1 MVDGELVVERTFL
14 NFNFDKEVSE
24 ASNYVRSSPAHPSAP
39 PETRKVHRELRYAEM
54 NARTKE
60 DIERHI
66 AEITF
71 VAKAVCNLNYDDPN
85 GSIILRG
92 RQ

>member
-1 MVDGELVVERTFL
+1 
-14 NFNFDKEVSE
+14 
-24 ASNYVRSSPAHPSAP
+24 
-39 PETRKVHRELRYAEM
+39 M

-92 RQ
+92 RQCC